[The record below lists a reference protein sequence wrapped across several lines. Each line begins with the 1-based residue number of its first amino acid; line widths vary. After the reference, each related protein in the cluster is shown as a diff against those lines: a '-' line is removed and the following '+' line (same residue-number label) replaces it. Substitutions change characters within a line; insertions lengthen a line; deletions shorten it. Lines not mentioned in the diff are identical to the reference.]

1 MWRGEQLNLLMLTFQ
16 FLCYTVREK
25 ILSGEVDLS
34 WIRAETLRGITLP
47 YLWWEYWKDT
57 GKSKETK
64 ICGGIGCN
72 KKLRHLLCFFF
83 NLTAE
88 IYMRQNQINTDFR
101 FRKLHT
107 DLTEP
112 NGKEFQG
119 GRAPN
124 SAKNRNEECT
134 QKGWVANYGRVW
146 NSSFSVESKK

>member
-1 MWRGEQLNLLMLTFQ
+1 
-16 FLCYTVREK
+16 
-25 ILSGEVDLS
+25 
-34 WIRAETLRGITLP
+34 
-47 YLWWEYWKDT
+47 
-57 GKSKETK
+57 
-64 ICGGIGCN
+64 
-72 KKLRHLLCFFF
+72 
-83 NLTAE
+83 
-88 IYMRQNQINTDFR
+88 MRQNQINTDFR

-146 NSSFSVESKK
+146 NSSFSVESQKKELYWKLLKRKNGWELSVMNIFGNEREWLESLAAKWREKLGNG